1 MPEKEKIKK
10 HYHGHWER
18 LRQRFMKSGF
28 EGFHDYEILELLLTY
43 ASKPATDTKPIAKAL
58 LERFKTIPN
67 VLDARPEELEGIPG
81 VGPKA
86 AQFFQIL
93 RTTISRYFK
102 DKVFEQKA
110 FLSLNELVDYLRAV
124 IGGKKNEVVH
134 VLYLN
139 SKNELLHA
147 EDLGEGTVSE
157 TVAFPRKIVEG
168 TLKYGATSVIIA
180 HNHPGGL
187 PEPSGNDNLITDAVK
202 KALSTVSVSLQEHV
216 IISDDDYFSYRKSG
230 YFD

>member
-1 MPEKEKIKK
+1 MPKKEKVKK

-43 ASKPATDTKPIAKAL
+43 AARPATDTKPVAKAL
-58 LERFKTIPN
+58 LERFKTISN
-67 VLDARPEELEGIPG
+67 VLDAKPEELEQIHG
-81 VGPKA
+81 VGSKA

-93 RTTISRYFK
+93 RGTISEYFK
-102 DKVFEQKA
+102 NKALERRA
-110 FLSLNELVDYLRAV
+110 FLNLNDLVDYLRAV
-124 IGGKKNEVVH
+124 IGGKQNEIVH

-139 SKNELLHA
+139 SKNELLHC

-157 TVAFPRKIVEG
+157 AVAFPRKIVEG
-168 TLKYGATSVIIA
+168 VLKHGATSVIMA

-187 PEPSGNDNLITDAVK
+187 PEPSYNDNLLINAVK
-202 KALSTVSVSLQEHV
+202 KALSTVSVSLQEYV
-216 IISDDDYFSYRKSG
+216 MISDDG
-230 YFD
+230 

>member
-1 MPEKEKIKK
+1 MPDEEKVKK

-18 LRQRFMKSGF
+18 LRQRFEKSGF

-43 ASKPATDTKPIAKAL
+43 AARPATDTKPVAKAL
-58 LERFKTIPN
+58 LERFKTISN
-67 VLDARPEELEGIPG
+67 VLDATPEELEQVNG

-93 RTTISRYFK
+93 RGTISEYFK
-102 DKVFEQKA
+102 NKALERRVF
-110 FLSLNELVDYLRAV
+110 LNLNDLVDYLRAI

-139 SKNELLHA
+139 SKNELLHC

-157 TVAFPRKIVEG
+157 AVAFPRKIVEG
-168 TLKYGATSVIIA
+168 ALKQGATSVIIA
-180 HNHPGGL
+180 HNHPGGI
-187 PEPSGNDNLITDAVK
+187 PEPSDTDNALTDGVR
-202 KALSTVSVSLQEHV
+202 KALSTVNISLQEHV
-216 IISDDDYFSYRKSG
+216 IITEDGHFSYRRNG